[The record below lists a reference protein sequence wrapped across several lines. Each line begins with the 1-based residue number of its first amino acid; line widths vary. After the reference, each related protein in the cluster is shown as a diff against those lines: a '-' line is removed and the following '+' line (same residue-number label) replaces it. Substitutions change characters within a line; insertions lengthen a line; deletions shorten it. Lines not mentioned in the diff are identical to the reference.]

1 MRQRTRYGTLKYGY
15 ATVLNRAKTALI
27 LHFVG
32 EVKTI
37 SETAVRA
44 EGYVFVFNTV
54 KNEYIRRDAVRTRI
68 ISIVDGGNIINV
80 LPQGILLKNLRYRQ
94 SKENR
99 LILTDDASFELDIN
113 EFGANC

>member
-1 MRQRTRYGTLKYGY
+1 MLLDIGENIHVITRRCFEDDL
-15 ATVLNRAKTALI
+15 RR
-27 LHFVG
+27 HFVG